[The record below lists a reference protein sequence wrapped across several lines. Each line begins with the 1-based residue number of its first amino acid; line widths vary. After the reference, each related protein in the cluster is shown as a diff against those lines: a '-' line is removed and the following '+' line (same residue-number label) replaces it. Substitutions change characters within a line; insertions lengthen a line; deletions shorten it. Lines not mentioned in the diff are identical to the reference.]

1 MKNSFKVAPD
11 ILILRNSRSSLG
23 GLFSSSTEKVVR
35 VPHAMTPDDL
45 QQLLDYFDLIAMRRF
60 MKLFGQVEVQG
71 YPEIA
76 DELDQVFSSLDEYKV
91 KEELPEVQFLNVL
104 SQGLDVV
111 NKAWDTAKNIFSSEK
126 RNVIVDKIIK
136 MSFNKLKTATQ
147 IQMYQGVPQD

>member
-136 MSFNKLKTATQ
+136 MSFSSLKTATQ
-147 IQMYQGVPQD
+147 IQMYKSVPQE